1 MMPSS
6 KKRILIADSHPTM
19 TASVRLLLGNIFDVT
34 VMVADVQSLS
44 DAVVRS
50 DFDLVIANLSI
61 PRISN
66 DNVVSLVKRLRP
78 DIRIIVLSVHDDPA
92 VISECR
98 SAGADGI
105 VLMREAVNDLIPAV
119 DAILRGDSYVSPSL
133 NAGETGKR
141 TEERHEKH

>member
-1 MMPSS
+1 
-6 KKRILIADSHPTM
+6 
-19 TASVRLLLGNIFDVT
+19 
-34 VMVADVQSLS
+34 MVADVQSLS

-119 DAILRGDSYVSPSL
+119 EAVLRGDSYVSPSIRKVT
-133 NAGETGKR
+133 A
-141 TEERHEKH
+141 